1 MIKLPRQCGE
11 TEKKMTEDWV
21 YMFVAGLDHN
31 LDQVSSC
38 VLATSPLPSLEEA
51 HSVVC
56 WDVQTL
62 VIMRTKDHIEAS
74 ALAI

>member
-1 MIKLPRQCGE
+1 
-11 TEKKMTEDWV
+11 
-21 YMFVAGLDHN
+21 MFVAGLDHN

-56 WDVQTL
+56 RDVQRL
-62 VIMRTKDHIEAS
+62 VIMRSKDHIEAS